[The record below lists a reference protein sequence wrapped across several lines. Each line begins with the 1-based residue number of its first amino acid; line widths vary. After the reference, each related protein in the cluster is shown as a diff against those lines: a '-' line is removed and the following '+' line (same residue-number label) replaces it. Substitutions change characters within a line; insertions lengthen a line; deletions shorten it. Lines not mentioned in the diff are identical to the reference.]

1 MITCRGN
8 VQKAN
13 GVIAEHLVDQTN
25 MLRKV
30 GGLDE
35 AFSGP
40 SSRGDEAMH
49 GSGGPDPR
57 DKQLRKTRDIFIPD
71 LHIDTITVKGRRLE
85 MYSAHD
91 SYGDDHSH

>member
-1 MITCRGN
+1 MITCRGK
-8 VQKAN
+8 VQKAI
-13 GVIAEHLVDQTN
+13 GVIRFIAEHLVNQTD
-25 MLRKV
+25 MLRKI

-71 LHIDTITVKGRRLE
+71 LHIDTITVTGRTF
-85 MYSAHD
+85 
-91 SYGDDHSH
+91 